1 MLPRRVQFTTR
12 SPLTGHAHLSGSVA
26 DNILGGSDPFRRRQG
41 LQAGGSPPAT
51 IGEQAL

>member
-12 SPLTGHAHLSGSVA
+12 PFRTGRAHLSRGVA
-26 DNILGGSDPFRRRQG
+26 DNIWGVPTPFRRRQG